1 MKHILKSVVV
11 AGAMLASVTVA
22 SAQSR
27 LEAGVLECQGPGSV
41 SFIVGSVHQLSCLF
55 KPSVGPVQNYAGTVR
70 RVGLD
75 IGITDRLAL
84 AWIVLAPTRQLG
96 PSELAG
102 AYAGVSAGAAVGVG
116 LGANALIG
124 GNNSSVALQPLSV
137 EGQTGLNL
145 AAGVTSFELR
155 AQ

>member
-11 AGAMLASVTVA
+11 AGAMLASVSVA

-27 LEAGVLECQGPGSV
+27 IEAGALECQGPGGV
-41 SFIVGSVHQLSCLF
+41 SFIVGSVHELSCTF
-55 KPSVGPVQNYAGTVR
+55 KPSVGPVQTYVGTVR
-70 RVGLD
+70 RVGID
-75 IGITDRLAL
+75 IGITQRLAL
-84 AWIVLAPTRQLG
+84 AWIVMGPTRQIG
-96 PSELAG
+96 PNEIAG
-102 AYAGVSAGAAVGVG
+102 NYAGVSAGAAVGVG

-124 GNNSSVALQPLSV
+124 GNNSSIALQPLSV